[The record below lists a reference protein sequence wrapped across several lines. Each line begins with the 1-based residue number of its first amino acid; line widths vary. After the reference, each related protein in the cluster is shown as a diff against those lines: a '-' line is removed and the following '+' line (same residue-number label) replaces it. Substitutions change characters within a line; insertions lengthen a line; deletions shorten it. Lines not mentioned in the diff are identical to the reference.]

1 MENTIHLQE
10 ESFEK
15 AEIFDTPEQ
24 LAASMQQDAAPQV
37 EAQPEQPAETP
48 YVDPESAPA
57 EEPSTLEQITEA
69 QPQAEQPEQPVQEAV
84 QQEEE
89 EDYSDEEIEAAVLT
103 FMSERLGK
111 DIESFD
117 YFTQAQQPAIDDRV
131 QAIADFVAET
141 GRKPED
147 WFTYQSMNTT
157 EMDDVT
163 AMRVQYSQQYPNLSY
178 DEINTL
184 FESRYKLD
192 SNVHDDAT
200 VRASMIQLK
209 VDATDA
215 RREIET
221 IREKFKT
228 PEAVQPPSTQQ
239 ASRFDD
245 SFYQAMATETDAL
258 QGLEFDL
265 GNDKTFTFGIN
276 DEYRGQLK
284 GRTNNIENFFDSYV
298 DGQGN
303 WDYDKLNSHLA
314 VIDNIDTIVSS
325 AYRQGLGD
333 GQKTIVSNAANVSTN
348 TTPSSAQ
355 NMNQENPLAAQVRD
369 LLRGN
374 TSKMTFKI

>member
-1 MENTIHLQE
+1 MENTIHLQNE
-10 ESFEK
+10 TFEK

-24 LAASMQQDAAPQV
+24 LAASMTEESAPQV
-37 EAQPEQPAETP
+37 EAQPEQQVDTP
-48 YVDPESAPA
+48 YVDPEAAPV
-57 EEPSTLEQITEA
+57 EQPSTLEQITET
-69 QPQAEQPEQPVQEAV
+69 QPQAEQPV
-84 QQEEE
+84 QQEVENNQQE

-103 FMSERLGK
+103 FMSERLGRE
-111 DIESFD
+111 IESLDDF
-117 YFTQAQQPAIDDRV
+117 AQPQTPAIDERV
-131 QAIADFVAET
+131 QAIADFVAQT

-184 FESRYKLD
+184 FESRYKLNAD
-192 SNVHDDAT
+192 VHDDNT

-221 IREKFKT
+221 IREKFNA
-228 PEAVQPPSTQQ
+228 PEAVQPVSTQQ

-245 SFYQAMATETDAL
+245 NFYQTMATETDAL

-284 GRTNNIENFFDSYV
+284 GRTKNIENFFDSYS
-298 DGQGN
+298 DDQGN
-303 WDYDKLNSHLA
+303 WDYDRLNSHLA
-314 VIDNIDTIVSS
+314 VIDNIDNIVSS

-348 TTPSSAQ
+348 TTPQSAQ
-355 NMNQENPLAAQVRD
+355 NLNQENPLAQQVRS
-369 LLRGN
+369 LLRGGR
-374 TSKMTFKI
+374 SKTTFNI

>member
-1 MENTIHLQE
+1 MENTIHLQDE
-10 ESFEK
+10 TFEK

-24 LAASMQQDAAPQV
+24 LAASMQQESAPQV
-37 EAQPEQPAETP
+37 EAQPEQQVDTP
-48 YVDPESAPA
+48 YVDPEAAPV
-57 EEPSTLEQITEA
+57 EQPSTLEQITET
-69 QPQAEQPEQPVQEAV
+69 QPQAEQPV
-84 QQEEE
+84 QQEVENNQQE

-103 FMSERLGK
+103 FMSERLGRE
-111 DIESFD
+111 IESLDDF
-117 YFTQAQQPAIDDRV
+117 AQPQTPAIDERV
-131 QAIADFVAET
+131 QAIADFVAQT

-184 FESRYKLD
+184 FESRYRLNAD
-192 SNVHDDAT
+192 VHDDNT

-221 IREKFKT
+221 IREKFNA
-228 PEAVQPPSTQQ
+228 PEAVQPVSTQQ

-245 SFYQAMATETDAL
+245 NFYQTMATETDAL

-284 GRTNNIENFFDSYV
+284 GRSKNIENFFDSYS
-298 DGQGN
+298 DDQGN
-303 WDYDKLNSHLA
+303 WDYDRLNSHLA
-314 VIDNIDTIVSS
+314 VIDNIDNIVSS

-348 TTPSSAQ
+348 TTPQSAQ
-355 NMNQENPLAAQVRD
+355 NLNQENPLAQQVRS
-369 LLRGN
+369 LLRGGR
-374 TSKMTFKI
+374 SKTTFNI

>member
-24 LAASMQQDAAPQV
+24 LAASMQQDSAPQV

-48 YVDPESAPA
+48 YVDPEPAPA

-69 QPQAEQPEQPVQEAV
+69 QPQAEQPVQEAV
-84 QQEEE
+84 QQQE

-178 DEINTL
+178 DEVNTL

-221 IREKFKT
+221 IRDKFKT
-228 PEAVQPPSTQQ
+228 PEAVQTPSTQQ

-245 SFYQAMATETDAL
+245 GFYQSMATETDAL

-265 GNDKTFTFGIN
+265 GNDKTFMFGIN

-355 NMNQENPLAAQVRD
+355 NMNEENPLAQQVRS
-369 LLRGN
+369 LLRGGK
-374 TSKMTFKI
+374 SKTVFNI